1 LSIRIKSVAA
11 DSLGE
16 FLGLSPGD
24 QILKI
29 NGTNVLD
36 QLDYQ
41 FRIIDP
47 NPILELEIGGKRE
60 LIHVDKEE
68 DVDLG
73 VDIEDFKVRGCAN
86 DCVFCFVDQNP
97 QGLRHSLYFR
107 DGDYRMSFLYG
118 HYITLTNM
126 GWKELDRIVEQRLSP
141 LYISVH
147 ATDPDLRRE
156 LLLYGKEDHLLDK
169 LRYLVDH
176 GITLHSQIVL
186 CPGLNDG
193 AQLERTLD
201 DLVKLTP
208 GLKSVA
214 IVPVGLTGHRQGLR
228 KLASVTPV
236 YARKFVDDYVRL
248 SEKYYH
254 ADGNRFV
261 LLSDE
266 WYIVTERS
274 IPEAELY
281 AGLAMEENGVGQVR
295 AFLDQFTREQTDF
308 PQSFDRER
316 KFTIATGTLAAP
328 VFNQH
333 ILPSLNSITN
343 LQVDCVQVKNTL
355 LGEPVTVAGL
365 LSGADFINAL
375 KGREAGEAVWT
386 TDRILNDGDNITLD
400 NMGLEDISKA
410 IGTPFNVTADS
421 ILEIFERD
429 ING

>member
-1 LSIRIKSVAA
+1 MLEQRLGIRIKSVAA
-11 DSLGE
+11 ESLGE
-16 FLGLSPGD
+16 FLGLTPGD

-29 NGTNVLD
+29 NGTNVID

-60 LIHVDKEE
+60 LIQVDKE
-68 DVDLG
+68 DDIDLG
-73 VDIEDFKVRGCAN
+73 VDIEDFKIRGCAN

-97 QGLRHSLYFR
+97 QGLRKSLYFR

-126 GWKELDRIVEQRLSP
+126 GWKELERIVEQRLSP

-147 ATDPDLRRE
+147 ATDPDLRRD

-169 LRYLVDH
+169 LRYLVDN

-193 AQLERTLD
+193 AQLERTLE

-208 GLKSVA
+208 VLRSVA

-228 KLASVTPV
+228 KLEPVTME
-236 YARKFVDDYVRL
+236 YANKFMDDYTQL
-248 SEKYYH
+248 AGKYCH
-254 ADGNRFV
+254 ADGGRFV

-266 WYIVTERS
+266 WYIVTERP
-274 IPEAELY
+274 IPEAQLY

-295 AFLDQFTREQTDF
+295 AFLDQFASEQADF
-308 PQSFDRER
+308 PKSFSWER

-328 VFNQH
+328 VFEQY
-333 ILPSLNSITN
+333 ILPHLNSINN
-343 LQVDCVQVKNTL
+343 LQVDCVPVKNGL

-365 LSGADFINAL
+365 LSGVDFINAL
-375 KGREAGEAVWT
+375 KGRASGEAIWT
-386 TDRILNDGDNITLD
+386 TDRILNDGENITLD
-400 NMGLEDISKA
+400 DMELEDISKA
-410 IGTPFNVTADS
+410 IGTPFYTTSDS
-421 ILEIFERD
+421 IS
-429 ING
+429 NT